1 MYAALSNGYSASYAR
16 AIGTAS
22 QFDHIVGAL
31 AAIDV
36 KRWIFVH

>member
-1 MYAALSNGYSASYAR
+1 MSGALSNGYSAWQAR
-16 AIGTAS
+16 TIRAVR

-36 KRWIFVH
+36 K